1 MSPRP
6 MAPSGPPPAA
16 SASPPTTTPHATPT
30 TTPHATAGASLPL
43 PLAGEG
49 RGEGRRTAPPLT
61 LGRDRG
67 NRTLRYLALA
77 AVAIVMLYPLL
88 WLVGAS
94 FKSNA
99 EIFSSAGFWPDRLD
113 FGAYAKGWK
122 TSTEY
127 TFATYFLNSFLITL
141 PRIVVTVISCVLVAY
156 AFARFEFWGRKLL
169 FSIMIATMMLPLI
182 VLRLPQY
189 LVFREIGW
197 LDSYLPLIVPS
208 AFATDTFFVFMLVQF
223 LRGIPRDME
232 EAAQID
238 GCNALQLL
246 WHIIVPL
253 LKPAIISVIV
263 FQFIWTMND
272 FMGPLIYLASVEKY
286 PVSLALKMS
295 IGATEEVEWANVI
308 AISVVALIPSVA
320 VFFAAQK
327 HFIEGATSSGVKG

>member
-1 MSPRP
+1 MSSALPSTAAPR
-6 MAPSGPPPAA
+6 
-16 SASPPTTTPHATPT
+16 
-30 TTPHATAGASLPL
+30 
-43 PLAGEG
+43 AGEP
-49 RGEGRRTAPPLT
+49 EGTPW
-61 LGRDRG
+61 
-67 NRTLRYLALA
+67 LRYLALG
-77 AVAIVMLYPLL
+77 AVSVLMLYPLL
-88 WLVGAS
+88 WLVGAT

-99 EIFSSAGFWPDRLD
+99 EIFTEIGFIPSGLSLD
-113 FGAYAKGWK
+113 AYVKGWK

-156 AFARFEFWGRKLL
+156 AFARFEFFAKKTL
-169 FSIMIATMMLPLI
+169 FAVMVGTMMLPLI

-189 LVFREIGW
+189 LMFREVGM
-197 LDSYLPLIVPS
+197 LDSYWPLILPS
-208 AFATDTFFVFMLVQF
+208 AFATDTFFVFLLVQF

-232 EAAQID
+232 EAAMID
-238 GCNALQLL
+238 GCNAIQML

-253 LKPAIISVIV
+253 LKPAIISVVV

-308 AISVVALIPSVA
+308 AISVVALIPSVV

-327 HFIEGATSSGVKG
+327 HFIEGATSSGIKG

>member
-1 MSPRP
+1 MS
-6 MAPSGPPPAA
+6 AA
-16 SASPPTTTPHATPT
+16 LSDQSSRAQTLIRTT
-30 TTPHATAGASLPL
+30 LL
-43 PLAGEG
+43 L
-49 RGEGRRTAPPLT
+49 
-61 LGRDRG
+61 
-67 NRTLRYLALA
+67 
-77 AVAIVMLYPLL
+77 AVAAVMLYPLL

-94 FKSNA
+94 FKGNA
-99 EIFSSAGFWPDRLD
+99 EIFSEVGFWPDRFD

-127 TFATYFLNSFLITL
+127 TFATYFLNSFLITI

-156 AFARFEFWGRKLL
+156 AFARFEFWGKKFL
-169 FSIMIATMMLPLI
+169 FAVMVGTMMLPLI

-189 LVFREIGW
+189 LMFKEVGW

-232 EAAQID
+232 EAAVID
-238 GCNALQLL
+238 GCNSLQLL

-308 AISVVALIPSVA
+308 AISVVALVPSVV
-320 VFFAAQK
+320 VFFLAQR
-327 HFIEGATSSGVKG
+327 HFIEGASSSGIKG

>member
-1 MSPRP
+1 VSQDIGSSSSRDQ
-6 MAPSGPPPAA
+6 A
-16 SASPPTTTPHATPT
+16 SRAQTLVRTTLLL
-30 TTPHATAGASLPL
+30 SV
-43 PLAGEG
+43 
-49 RGEGRRTAPPLT
+49 
-61 LGRDRG
+61 
-67 NRTLRYLALA
+67 
-77 AVAIVMLYPLL
+77 AVVMLYPLL

-99 EIFSSAGFWPDRLD
+99 QIFSEVGFWPSSFD
-113 FGAYAKGWK
+113 FDAYAKGWK

-127 TFATYFLNSFLITL
+127 TFATYFANSFLITV
-141 PRIVVTVISCVLVAY
+141 PRIAVTVVSCVLVAY
-156 AFARFEFWGRKLL
+156 GFARFEFKGKKLL
-169 FSIMIATMMLPLI
+169 FAIMIGTMMLPQI

-189 LVFREIGW
+189 LMFKELGW
-197 LDSYLPLIVPS
+197 LDTYLPLILPS

-232 EAAQID
+232 EAAVID

-246 WHIIVPL
+246 WHVIVPL

-272 FMGPLIYLASVEKY
+272 FMGPLIYLSSVENY

-320 VFFAAQK
+320 VFFMAQR
-327 HFIEGATSSGVKG
+327 HFIEGASSSGIKG

>member
-1 MSPRP
+1 VS
-6 MAPSGPPPAA
+6 AA
-16 SASPPTTTPHATPT
+16 LDDRADRVQVLVRTT
-30 TTPHATAGASLPL
+30 LL
-43 PLAGEG
+43 L
-49 RGEGRRTAPPLT
+49 
-61 LGRDRG
+61 
-67 NRTLRYLALA
+67 
-77 AVAIVMLYPLL
+77 AVAVVMLYPLL

-94 FKSNA
+94 FKSNTQ
-99 EIFSSAGFWPDRLD
+99 IFSEVGFWPDRLD
-113 FGAYAKGWK
+113 FAAYAKGWK

-127 TFATYFLNSFLITL
+127 TFATYFANSFLITI
-141 PRIVVTVISCVLVAY
+141 PRIAVTVVSCMLVAY
-156 AFARFEFWGRKLL
+156 AFARFDFWGKRFL
-169 FSIMIATMMLPLI
+169 FAVMVGTMMLPLI

-189 LVFREIGW
+189 LMFKSLGW
-197 LDSYLPLIVPS
+197 LDTYLPLILPS

-232 EAAQID
+232 EAAVID

-272 FMGPLIYLASVEKY
+272 FMGPLVYLASVEKY

-320 VFFAAQK
+320 VFFMAQR
-327 HFIEGATSSGVKG
+327 HFIEGASSSGIKG

>member
-1 MSPRP
+1 MS
-6 MAPSGPPPAA
+6 AA
-16 SASPPTTTPHATPT
+16 SLAEPSRGATLLRTT
-30 TTPHATAGASLPL
+30 
-43 PLAGEG
+43 
-49 RGEGRRTAPPLT
+49 
-61 LGRDRG
+61 
-67 NRTLRYLALA
+67 ALLC
-77 AVAIVMLYPLL
+77 VAIVMLYPLL

-94 FKSNA
+94 FKTNTQ
-99 EIFSSAGFWPDRLD
+99 IFTEAGFWPDS
-113 FGAYAKGWK
+113 FSFSAYAKGWK

-127 TFATYFLNSFLITL
+127 TFATYFLNSFAIVV
-141 PRIVVTVISCVLVAY
+141 PRIIVTVISCVLVAY
-156 AFARFEFWGRKLL
+156 AFARFEFFGKKLL
-169 FSIMIATMMLPLI
+169 FGIMVGTMMLPLI

-189 LVFREIGW
+189 LMFRELGW
-197 LDSYLPLIVPS
+197 LDTYLPLILPS

-232 EAAQID
+232 EAAMID

-246 WHIIVPL
+246 LHIIVPL
-253 LKPAIISVIV
+253 LKPAIVSVVV

-272 FMGPLIYLASVEKY
+272 FMGPLVYLASVEKY

-327 HFIEGATSSGVKG
+327 HFIEGAASSGIKG

>member
-1 MSPRP
+1 VSA
-6 MAPSGPPPAA
+6 APTSE
-16 SASPPTTTPHATPT
+16 TRN
-30 TTPHATAGASLPL
+30 PL
-43 PLAGEG
+43 
-49 RGEGRRTAPPLT
+49 
-61 LGRDRG
+61 
-67 NRTLRYLALA
+67 LRYVALG
-77 AVAIVMLYPLL
+77 AVALVMLYPLL

-99 EIFSSAGFWPDRLD
+99 EIFSEVGFWPSRFE

-127 TFATYFLNSFLITL
+127 TFATYFLNSFAILI
-141 PRIVVTVISCVLVAY
+141 PRIIVTVISCVLVAY
-156 AFARFEFWGRKLL
+156 AFARFEFAGKKLL
-169 FSIMIATMMLPLI
+169 FSIMVATMMLPLI

-189 LVFREIGW
+189 LMFKEFGW
-197 LDSYLPLIVPS
+197 LDTYVPLILPS

-253 LKPAIISVIV
+253 LKPAIISVVV

-272 FMGPLIYLASVEKY
+272 FMGPLIYLSTVEKY

-295 IGATEEVEWANVI
+295 IGATEEVAWANVI
-308 AISVVALIPSVA
+308 AISVVALLPSVA
-320 VFFAAQK
+320 VFFLAQR
-327 HFIEGATSSGVKG
+327 HFIEGAASSGIKG

>member
-1 MSPRP
+1 MTDQ
-6 MAPSGPPPAA
+6 AA
-16 SASPPTTTPHATPT
+16 SP
-30 TTPHATAGASLPL
+30 GQVW
-43 PLAGEG
+43 
-49 RGEGRRTAPPLT
+49 
-61 LGRDRG
+61 
-67 NRTLRYLALA
+67 LRYLALA
-77 AVAIVMLYPLL
+77 VVALVMLYPLL

-94 FKSNA
+94 FKSNG
-99 EIFSSAGFWPDRLD
+99 EIFTQIGFWPDRLD

-122 TSTEY
+122 TTSEY
-127 TFATYFLNSFLITL
+127 TFATYFMNSFAIVV
-141 PRIVVTVISCVLVAY
+141 PRVIVTVISCVLVAY
-156 AFARFEFWGRKLL
+156 AFARFEFFGRKLL
-169 FSIMIATMMLPLI
+169 FSIMVATMMLPLI

-189 LVFREIGW
+189 LMFRELGW
-197 LDSYLPLIVPS
+197 LDTYLPLILPS

-246 WHIIVPL
+246 WYIIVPL

-308 AISVVALIPSVA
+308 AISVVALVPSVT
-320 VFFAAQK
+320 VFFMAQRYFIDGAA
-327 HFIEGATSSGVKG
+327 GSGIKG

>member
-1 MSPRP
+1 MSGGSELILVRERGRP
-6 MAPSGPPPAA
+6 W
-16 SASPPTTTPHATPT
+16 
-30 TTPHATAGASLPL
+30 
-43 PLAGEG
+43 
-49 RGEGRRTAPPLT
+49 
-61 LGRDRG
+61 
-67 NRTLRYLALA
+67 LRYLALG

-94 FKSNA
+94 FKSNT
-99 EIFSSAGFWPDRLD
+99 EIYTEIGFWPAHFD

-127 TFATYFLNSFLITL
+127 TFATYFLNSFLITI
-141 PRIVVTVISCVLVAY
+141 PRILVTVISCVLVAY
-156 AFARFEFWGRKLL
+156 AFARFEFWGKKLL
-169 FSIMIATMMLPLI
+169 FSVMVGTMMLPLI
-182 VLRLPQY
+182 ILRLPQY
-189 LVFREIGW
+189 LVFKEVGW

-272 FMGPLIYLASVEKY
+272 FMGPLIYLSTVEKY

-295 IGATEEVEWANVI
+295 IGATEEVEWASVI
-308 AISVVALIPSVA
+308 AISVLALVPSVT
-320 VFFAAQK
+320 VFFLAQK

>member
-1 MSPRP
+1 MS
-6 MAPSGPPPAA
+6 AA
-16 SASPPTTTPHATPT
+16 AERET
-30 TTPHATAGASLPL
+30 
-43 PLAGEG
+43 
-49 RGEGRRTAPPLT
+49 
-61 LGRDRG
+61 G
-67 NRTLRYLALA
+67 NAWPRYLALA
-77 AVAIVMLYPLL
+77 AVALVMLYPLL

-99 EIFSSAGFWPDRLD
+99 EIFSEAGFWPSRFD

-127 TFATYFLNSFLITL
+127 TFATYFLNSFAIVV

-156 AFARFEFWGRKLL
+156 AFARFEFAGKKLL
-169 FSIMIATMMLPLI
+169 FGVMVATMMLPLI

-189 LVFREIGW
+189 LMFKELGW
-197 LDSYLPLIVPS
+197 LDTYAPLIVPS

-253 LKPAIISVIV
+253 LKPAIISVVV

-272 FMGPLIYLASVEKY
+272 FMGPLIYLSTVEKY

-295 IGATEEVEWANVI
+295 IGATEEVEWASVI
-308 AISVVALIPSVA
+308 AISVVALVPSIA
-320 VFFAAQK
+320 VFFAAQR
-327 HFIEGATSSGVKG
+327 HFIEGAASSGIKG

>member
-1 MSPRP
+1 MSTAHAQHAER
-6 MAPSGPPPAA
+6 SRVLLR
-16 SASPPTTTPHATPT
+16 TTV
-30 TTPHATAGASLPL
+30 LL
-43 PLAGEG
+43 
-49 RGEGRRTAPPLT
+49 
-61 LGRDRG
+61 
-67 NRTLRYLALA
+67 
-77 AVAIVMLYPLL
+77 AVAVVMLYPLL

-94 FKSNA
+94 FKTNT
-99 EIFSSAGFWPDRLD
+99 EIFTEVGFWPSRFD
-113 FGAYAKGWK
+113 FGSYAKGWK

-127 TFATYFLNSFLITL
+127 TFATYFLNSFLITV

-156 AFARFEFWGRKLL
+156 AFARFEFWGKKLL
-169 FSIMIATMMLPLI
+169 FSIMVGTMMLPLI

-189 LVFREIGW
+189 LMFKELGW

-232 EAAQID
+232 EAALID
-238 GCNALQLL
+238 GCNAVQML

-272 FMGPLIYLASVEKY
+272 FMGPLIYLSSVEKY

-308 AISVVALIPSVA
+308 AISVVALIPSVL
-320 VFFAAQK
+320 VFFMAQK
-327 HFIEGATSSGVKG
+327 HFIEGASSSGIKG

>member
-1 MSPRP
+1 MSTAHAQHAERSR
-6 MAPSGPPPAA
+6 ALLR
-16 SASPPTTTPHATPT
+16 TTV
-30 TTPHATAGASLPL
+30 LL
-43 PLAGEG
+43 
-49 RGEGRRTAPPLT
+49 
-61 LGRDRG
+61 
-67 NRTLRYLALA
+67 
-77 AVAIVMLYPLL
+77 AVAVVMLYPLL

-94 FKSNA
+94 FKTNT
-99 EIFSSAGFWPDRLD
+99 EIFTEVGFWPSRFD
-113 FGAYAKGWK
+113 FGSYARGWK
-122 TSTEY
+122 TRTEY
-127 TFATYFLNSFLITL
+127 TFATYFLNSFLITV

-156 AFARFEFWGRKLL
+156 AFARFEFWGKKLL
-169 FSIMIATMMLPLI
+169 FSIMVGTMMLPLI

-189 LVFREIGW
+189 LMFKELGW

-232 EAAQID
+232 EAALID
-238 GCNALQLL
+238 GCNAVQMLL
-246 WHIIVPL
+246 YIIVPL

-272 FMGPLIYLASVEKY
+272 FMGPLIYLSSVEKY

-320 VFFAAQK
+320 VFFMAQK
-327 HFIEGATSSGVKG
+327 HFIEGASSSGIKG

>member
-1 MSPRP
+1 MS
-6 MAPSGPPPAA
+6 APAESSGLSDQA
-16 SASPPTTTPHATPT
+16 SRAQTLVRTT
-30 TTPHATAGASLPL
+30 LL
-43 PLAGEG
+43 MCV
-49 RGEGRRTAPPLT
+49 
-61 LGRDRG
+61 
-67 NRTLRYLALA
+67 
-77 AVAIVMLYPLL
+77 AVVMLYPLL

-99 EIFSSAGFWPDRLD
+99 QIFSEVGFWPTSFD
-113 FGAYAKGWK
+113 FSAYAKGWK

-127 TFATYFLNSFLITL
+127 TFATYFANSFLITV
-141 PRIVVTVISCVLVAY
+141 PRIAVTVVSCVLVAY
-156 AFARFEFWGRKLL
+156 GFARFEFRGKKLL
-169 FSIMIATMMLPLI
+169 FGIMIGTMMLPLI

-189 LVFREIGW
+189 LMFKELGW
-197 LDSYLPLIVPS
+197 LDTYLPLILPS

-232 EAAQID
+232 EAAVID

-272 FMGPLIYLASVEKY
+272 FMGPLIYLASVENY

-320 VFFAAQK
+320 VFFLAQR
-327 HFIEGATSSGVKG
+327 HFIEGASSSGIKG

>member
-1 MSPRP
+1 MSSALPGTAAPR
-6 MAPSGPPPAA
+6 
-16 SASPPTTTPHATPT
+16 
-30 TTPHATAGASLPL
+30 
-43 PLAGEG
+43 AGEP
-49 RGEGRRTAPPLT
+49 EGTPW
-61 LGRDRG
+61 
-67 NRTLRYLALA
+67 LRYLALG
-77 AVAIVMLYPLL
+77 AVSVLMLYPLL
-88 WLVGAS
+88 WLVGAT

-99 EIFSSAGFWPDRLD
+99 EIFTEIGFIPSGLSLD
-113 FGAYAKGWK
+113 AYVKGWQ

-156 AFARFEFWGRKLL
+156 AFARFEFFAKKTL
-169 FSIMIATMMLPLI
+169 FAVMVGTMMLPLI

-189 LVFREIGW
+189 LMFREVGM
-197 LDSYLPLIVPS
+197 LDSYWPLILPS
-208 AFATDTFFVFMLVQF
+208 AFATDTFFVFLLVQF

-232 EAAQID
+232 EAAMID
-238 GCNALQLL
+238 GCNAIQML

-253 LKPAIISVIV
+253 LKPAIISVVV

-308 AISVVALIPSVA
+308 AISVVALIPSVV

-327 HFIEGATSSGVKG
+327 HFIEGATSSGIKG

>member
-1 MSPRP
+1 VS
-6 MAPSGPPPAA
+6 AA
-16 SASPPTTTPHATPT
+16 LDDRADRVQVLVRTT
-30 TTPHATAGASLPL
+30 LL
-43 PLAGEG
+43 L
-49 RGEGRRTAPPLT
+49 
-61 LGRDRG
+61 
-67 NRTLRYLALA
+67 
-77 AVAIVMLYPLL
+77 AVAVVMLYPLL

-94 FKSNA
+94 FKSNTQ
-99 EIFSSAGFWPDRLD
+99 IFSEVGFWPDRLD
-113 FGAYAKGWK
+113 FAAYAKGWK

-127 TFATYFLNSFLITL
+127 TFATYFANSFLITI
-141 PRIVVTVISCVLVAY
+141 PRIAVTVVSCVLVAY
-156 AFARFEFWGRKLL
+156 AFARFDFWGKRFL
-169 FSIMIATMMLPLI
+169 FAVMVGTMMLPLI

-189 LVFREIGW
+189 LMFKSLGW
-197 LDSYLPLIVPS
+197 LDTYLPLILPS

-232 EAAQID
+232 EAAVID

-272 FMGPLIYLASVEKY
+272 FMGPLVYLASVEKY

-320 VFFAAQK
+320 VFFMAQR
-327 HFIEGATSSGVKG
+327 HFIEGASSSGIKG